1 MTAVDHV
8 TLAIQYARDVKAGRV
23 LVCKWVRLA
32 ADRFLDDLAR
42 QDDPSFP
49 FIFDPLKGGKIC
61 RFIGMLKHV
70 KGPKA
75 GQEIQLEPW
84 QCFVLTNVFGWLHKS
99 GEREGLRRF
108 RRVYIEVPRGNAKS
122 TLSSGVALYC
132 LTADGEGGAEIY
144 SAATTRL
151 QAKIVHADAQAM
163 ARKSPDLMKALG
175 VEVLAHS
182 IIQQRSNSKFEALS
196 AEHSSLDG
204 LNIHLAVIDELHAHK
219 TREVYDVLE
228 TGTGKRLQSLMWAI
242 TTAGTNRAGICY
254 EIRGYLTKILERVV
268 QDDAVFGC
276 VWTLDPEDD
285 WTSPDAWAKANPN
298 WNISVQP
305 DVIGQLAS
313 KAQTM
318 LAAQNNFKTKHL
330 CVWVNAD
337 QAWMDMR
344 VWDRAADPTLAL
356 EDFEGDECFI
366 GLDLA
371 SKVDIASKCRLFR
384 RRQDDGLFHYYA
396 ISQHYL
402 PEDAI
407 SDGRNASYTGWE
419 LEGRLKATGGDTL
432 DFDLV
437 GDEVLEDASRFQ
449 VLSVGYDPWQATQ
462 LASRLLE
469 DGAPMVE
476 VRQTVQNFSAP
487 MKEIEFL
494 VRQGRL
500 THDGDPVLTWMI
512 SNVVCH
518 TDAKENI
525 FPRKERAENKI
536 DGVVALI
543 MALARAMAMEADS
556 GNLDDAIFNPI
567 MV

>member
-8 TLAIQYARDVKAGRV
+8 ALGVQYAQDVKAGKIAA
-23 LVCKWVRLA
+23 CKWTRLA
-32 ADRFLDDLAR
+32 ADRFLDDLAA
-42 QDDPSFP
+42 QADPSFP
-49 FIFDPLKGGKIC
+49 FVFDPAKGGKIC
-61 RFIGMLKHV
+61 RFIGMLNHV

-75 GQEIQLEPW
+75 GKPIELEGW
-84 QCFVLTNVFGWLHKS
+84 QCFLLSNVFGWLHRS

-132 LTADGEGGAEIY
+132 LTADGEGGAEVY
-144 SAATTRL
+144 SAATNRL
-151 QAKIVHADAQAM
+151 QSKIVHADAQAM

-182 IIQQRSNSKFEALS
+182 IVQQRSNSKFEYLS

-228 TGTGKRLQSLMWAI
+228 TGTGKRLQSMLWAI
-242 TTAGTNRAGICY
+242 TTAGSNRAGICY
-254 EIRGYLTKILERVV
+254 EVRGYLTKILERVV
-268 QDDAVFGC
+268 QDDSVFGC
-276 VWTLDPEDD
+276 IWTLDQEDD
-285 WTSPDAWAKANPN
+285 WTAPEAWAKANPN
-298 WNISVQP
+298 WGVSVQP

-330 CVWVNAD
+330 CIWVNAD
-337 QAWMDMR
+337 QAWMDMK
-344 VWDRAADPTLAL
+344 VWDRAADPTLDLA
-356 EDFEGDECFI
+356 DFEGEEVFI

-384 RRQDDGLFHYYA
+384 RRQEDGQYHYF
-396 ISQHYL
+396 ILSQHYL

-419 LEGRLKATGGDTL
+419 LEGRLRATPGDTM
-432 DFDLV
+432 DFDLI
-437 GDEVLEDASRFQ
+437 GDEILEDASRFQ

-462 LASRLLE
+462 LATKLLE

-476 VRQTVQNFSAP
+476 VRQTVQNFSSP

-500 THDGDPVLTWMI
+500 HHDGDPVLTWMI

-518 TDAKENI
+518 VDAKENI

-543 MALARAMAMEADS
+543 MALARAIAMEAES